1 MYKVKTD
8 KAASVLGWQWGGRG
22 LREEGEKVL
31 PLSSFL
37 LVPGLDG
44 IVFCTH
50 AETLASADLEGILEM
65 K

>member
-1 MYKVKTD
+1 M
-8 KAASVLGWQWGGRG
+8 GRERADG
-22 LREEGEKVL
+22 IREKVL
-31 PLSSFL
+31 ALSSFL
-37 LVPGLDG
+37 LIPSADG

>member
-1 MYKVKTD
+1 MERERAD
-8 KAASVLGWQWGGRG
+8 GIWQ
-22 LREEGEKVL
+22 KVL
-31 PLSSFL
+31 ALSSFL
-37 LVPGLDG
+37 PIPSADG